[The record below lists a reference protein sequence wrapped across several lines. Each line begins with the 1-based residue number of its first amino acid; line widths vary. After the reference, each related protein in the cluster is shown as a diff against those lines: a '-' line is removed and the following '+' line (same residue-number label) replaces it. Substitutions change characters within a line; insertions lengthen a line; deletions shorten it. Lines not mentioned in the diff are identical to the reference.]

1 MTKHSGHEFH
11 PFSRLKL
18 PRLVILTG
26 CCRSGKTSLGL
37 LLGSMRHVE
46 FVEEPWTALE
56 LPVMQ
61 RMGLIGRAAAAD
73 MMRAYV
79 EELFNDT
86 ILLRAANFRR
96 SDESS
101 IWRRKSRAEI
111 AHRLT
116 ALRSRADVIEY
127 TKKNRST
134 LVLSL
139 TQTAPCLDFLREAFP
154 QAVVI
159 HLVRQAVPVALAGDW
174 KRRSLFMTDD
184 QLESSLD
191 NDLYYDFKPAGRRR
205 TLAIPWWVP
214 RRRVREFL
222 ALPERGRLLF
232 YWLMMHQGG
241 VEASEKR
248 LPGRSAAY
256 WRLKYES
263 LAADPLAVTARIGR
277 LTGAR
282 PTAKTRQLAK
292 ALRARPAGRFSP
304 SDVSDIEPGLL
315 GEVDRMQKL
324 LGYPPV
330 QSYNHHR

>member
-1 MTKHSGHEFH
+1 MTKRSSHEFH
-11 PFSRLKL
+11 PFSRLKV

-79 EELFNDT
+79 EELFNDV
-86 ILLRAANFRR
+86 ILLRTANFRR
-96 SDESS
+96 SDGSS
-101 IWRRKSRAEI
+101 VWRYKSRAEI

-127 TKKNRST
+127 AKKNRST

-139 TQTAPCLDFLREAFP
+139 TQTAPCLDFLRETFP

-159 HLVRQAVPVALAGDW
+159 HLVRQAAPVALAEDW
-174 KRRSLFMTDD
+174 KRRSLFMTDA
-184 QLESSLD
+184 QLKTHLD
-191 NDLYYDFKPAGRRR
+191 NDLYYDFKPVRNRPA
-205 TLAIPWWVP
+205 LAIPWWVP

-222 ALPERGRLLF
+222 ALPVRGRLLF
-232 YWLMMHQGG
+232 YWLMMHRGG
-241 VEASEKR
+241 VEAGEKR
-248 LPGRSAAY
+248 LPGRAARY

-263 LAADPLAVTARIGR
+263 LAEDPLAVAARVGR
-277 LTGAR
+277 LTGAK
-282 PTAKTRQLAK
+282 PTETTRRIAK
-292 ALRARPAGRFSP
+292 ALRARPAQKSTPADLSGIDS
-304 SDVSDIEPGLL
+304 GLL
-315 GEVDRMQKL
+315 DEVSRMQTA
-324 LGYPPV
+324 LGYPPL
-330 QSYNHHR
+330 R